1 MGTIPSYRKVYTQ
14 IKDDIKNGI
23 YKPGDLLPTESE
35 LEALYSVSRT
45 TVRKSIS
52 LLVGDGYLK
61 VRQGRGTEVLDISTT
76 QRLNQISSTTETLK
90 AKGYHVTTQ
99 GMVIER
105 TPANEEVAAAL
116 ELEVGEIVFKI
127 QRVQYADDLPIAIMT
142 NYIREN
148 FVPNLDKYTNTFS
161 SLYAFLEDKYNII
174 LKDATERI
182 TAVAADFTESQI
194 LRVPFGTP
202 LLKSRRITYIE
213 QGPFEYAIIK
223 LIADKYEYSVYLQG
237 RA

>member
-35 LEALYSVSRT
+35 LESLYSVSRT

-127 QRVQYADDLPIAIMT
+127 QRVQYADGLPIAIMT

-148 FVPNLDKYTNTFS
+148 FVPDLDKYTNTFS

-202 LLKSRRITYIE
+202 LLISRRITNIV

-237 RA
+237 RT